1 MIFSFLIPLFFF
13 KNYKL
18 KSLIRDKADFFICIN
33 ASPFDHDKS
42 KHRKLVASKITRLSN
57 KPLMYVNQVGGQD
70 ELVFDGSSFVI
81 GANGSILD
89 NLEPW
94 KEEIKLVEVNF
105 DKKAN
110 IIIKKPN
117 FNYNLIKD
125 GSIGFAESYMR
136 GEFETDNLSN
146 LIELTAR
153 NIKVIYKFSGL
164 LDFPV
169 INFVKNK
176 IIKNTKNRSKKNIAK
191 HYDLG
196 NDFFSLW
203 LDDTL
208 TYSSAIFDDNSKN
221 LTEAQNNKYQKLID
235 LIKPSNG
242 DKVLEIGCGWGG
254 FAEYLG
260 KKYDVKLDC
269 ITISQRQF
277 EYTKERI
284 HKCGLNEKVNIEIKD
299 YRDLKGKYNSIAS
312 IEMIEAVGQNY
323 LDSYF
328 KTIKG
333 NLSEDGKV
341 AIQAITIDD
350 SLFDRYKN
358 KQDFI
363 QKYIFPGGF
372 LPNKNSINRYVSD
385 NGLTINS
392 YISYADHYAN
402 TLAIWRNEFLK
413 KWDLIKSQG
422 FDLTFKRMWEF
433 YLSYCEAGFKSK
445 NIDLIQFSMQNK

>member
-1 MIFSFLIPLFFF
+1 MLL
-13 KNYKL
+13 NNV
-18 KSLIRDKADFFICIN
+18 AD
-33 ASPFDHDKS
+33 
-42 KHRKLVASKITRLSN
+42 KLVFKFLSKINYGYL
-57 KPLMYVNQVGGQD
+57 
-70 ELVFDGSSFVI
+70 ELTTFDGNVLKF
-81 GANGSILD
+81 GNPND
-89 NLEPW
+89 
-94 KEEIKLVEVNF
+94 KLQ
-105 DKKAN
+105 AN
-110 IIIKKPN
+110 IIIKKQN
-117 FNYNLIKD
+117 FNYNLIRG

-153 NIKVIYKFSGL
+153 NIEIIHKFSGI
-164 LDFPV
+164 LDFPI

-176 IIKNTKNRSKKNIAK
+176 IIKNTKSRSKENIAK

-203 LDDTL
+203 LDETL
-208 TYSSAIFDDNSKN
+208 TYSSAIFNDNSKN
-221 LTEAQNNKYQKLID
+221 LSEAQNNKYQKLID
-235 LIKPSNG
+235 LIKPNNG

-269 ITISQRQF
+269 ITISKKQF
-277 EYTKERI
+277 DYAKERI
-284 HKCGLNEKVNIEIKD
+284 FKCGLNEKVNIEIKD
-299 YRDLKGKYNSIAS
+299 YRDLNDKYNSIAS

-323 LDSYF
+323 LEGYF
-328 KTIKG
+328 KTIKN
-333 NLSEDGKV
+333 NLSEGGKV
-341 AIQAITIDD
+341 GIQAITIDD
-350 SLFDRYKN
+350 KLFDRYKN

-372 LPNKNSINRYVSD
+372 LPNKSSINRYVSD
-385 NGLTINS
+385 NGLAINS

-402 TLAIWRNEFLK
+402 TLSLWRNEFLK
-413 KWDLIKSQG
+413 KWDLIKNQG